1 MRKLLL
7 VSVLMLL
14 LFSVSV
20 AASHGRY
27 YGYSSYSEYY
37 PNPAGSLP
45 RSYGGYY
52 ASNSY
57 GGWGYQSYGSINY
70 PQYSYYSSYPSS
82 YPDYSSRYSYS
93 YPSYEYSS
101 GYSSDSSAPS
111 YPSYSHTSGL
121 RYSNPTDTLKG
132 GAIYQKQWRGYSQTF
147 FRPDDADTGW

>member
-7 VSVLMLL
+7 VGVLMLL

-27 YGYSSYSEYY
+27 GYYSSSYYS

-57 GGWGYQSYGSINY
+57 GGWGYQSYGSIDY
-70 PQYSYYSSYPSS
+70 PRYNYYSSYPSS

-93 YPSYEYSS
+93 SPSYRYSS
-101 GYSSDSSAPS
+101 GYNSAPS
-111 YPSYSHTSGL
+111 YPSYSYTTGL
-121 RYSNPTDTLKG
+121 RYSNPTNTLKG
-132 GAIYQKQWRGYSQTF
+132 GAIYQRQWRGYSQTF
-147 FRPDDADTGW
+147 FRPDDADAAW